1 MIIDIGWCIAEELS
15 SSIFFDPQSTSI
27 NFKKKLNVKSEGVTK
42 CPAVHNLGI
51 NRIFSIRSPYTIKL
65 KAVKTS
71 DKKIDI
77 RGVFPDTEVDP
88 SVLPGIVSIEP
99 RELWIDNNVPIL
111 QIKMPYLFFADVPV
125 WINQLEAPSQ
135 KNIKSWSLIQGRFD
149 IYSWQR
155 SLNFATQWFDI
166 DNDFFIKR
174 GDPIFQISFDTNEA
188 SNEFKLKKVILN
200 EKIKRRISS
209 CEGVTKLIKNTGQ
222 LISSNRDP
230 NLKLLE

>member
-15 SSIFFDPQSTSI
+15 SSIFFDPESTAI
-27 NFKKKLNVKSEGVTK
+27 NSNKKLNIKSEGVTR
-42 CPAVHNLGI
+42 CPAVHNLSI

-65 KAVKTS
+65 KAIKTI

-77 RGVFPDTEVDP
+77 RGVFPDTEVDR
-88 SVLPGIVSIEP
+88 SVLPGIISIEP
-99 RELWIDNNVPIL
+99 RELWIDQNVPIL
-111 QIKMPYLFFADVPV
+111 QIKMPYLFFSDVPV
-125 WINQLEAPSQ
+125 WINQLEAPSL

-200 EKIKRRISS
+200 ETIKRRILS
-209 CEGVTKLIKNTGQ
+209 CEGITKLIKNTGK

-230 NLKLLE
+230 NLKLLQ

>member
-15 SSIFFDPQSTSI
+15 SSVFFDPQSTQI
-27 NFKKKLNVKSEGVTK
+27 NYTKKSNVKSEGVTR
-42 CPAVHNLGI
+42 CPAVHNLGL

-65 KAVKTS
+65 KAIKTT
-71 DKKIDI
+71 DNKIDI

-111 QIKMPYLFFADVPV
+111 QIKMPYLFFSDVPV

-200 EKIKRRISS
+200 ETIKRRILN
-209 CEGVTKLIKNTGQ
+209 CEGITKLIKNTGK

-230 NLKLLE
+230 NLKLLQ

>member
-15 SSIFFDPQSTSI
+15 SSVFFDPQSTQI
-27 NFKKKLNVKSEGVTK
+27 NYKKKSNVKSEGVTR
-42 CPAVHNLGI
+42 CPAVHNLGL
-51 NRIFSIRSPYTIKL
+51 NRIFSVRSPYTIKL
-65 KAVKTS
+65 KAIKTT
-71 DKKIDI
+71 DNKIDI

-111 QIKMPYLFFADVPV
+111 QIKMPYLFFSDVPV

-135 KNIKSWSLIQGRFD
+135 KNIKSWSVIQGRFD

-166 DNDFFIKR
+166 DSDFFIKR
-174 GDPIFQISFDTNEA
+174 GDPIFQISFDTTEA

-200 EKIKRRISS
+200 ETIKRRISS
-209 CEGVTKLIKNTGQ
+209 CEGITKLIKNTGQ

-230 NLKLLE
+230 NLKLLQ

>member
-15 SSIFFDPQSTSI
+15 SSVFFDPQSIKI
-27 NFKKKLNVKSEGVTK
+27 NYTKKSNEKSEGVTR
-42 CPAVHNLGI
+42 CPAVHNLSL

-65 KAVKTS
+65 KAIKTT
-71 DKKIDI
+71 DNKIDI
-77 RGVFPDTEVDP
+77 RGVFPETEVDP

-99 RELWIDNNVPIL
+99 RELWIDNNIPIL

-135 KNIKSWSLIQGRFD
+135 KYIKSWSVIQGRFD

-200 EKIKRRISS
+200 ETIKRRISS
-209 CEGVTKLIKNTGQ
+209 CEGITKLIKNTGK

-230 NLKLLE
+230 NLKLLQ